1 MGLMS
6 EHHKMTEGTR
16 SAGLDER
23 ASGLNEIGAH
33 YFVGWLISA
42 GFQRPEVMA
51 EIEWVL
57 EDMETSPDLL
67 HCWMKEDAVAVLAE
81 ASTGSI
87 PQPEPEAQSVPC
99 VNAPCLVADL
109 PAPLPAPPNPLSSP
123 VQFEPMPVRR
133 SRFPGRILEILFGR
147 SRVAA

>member
-1 MGLMS
+1 MS
-6 EHHKMTEGTR
+6 EQKKMTEGAR
-16 SAGLDER
+16 GAGLDER
-23 ASGLNEIGAH
+23 ASALNEIGAH

-87 PQPEPEAQSVPC
+87 PQPEPEAQSVTC
-99 VNAPCLVADL
+99 VSAPCLVADL

-133 SRFPGRILEILFGR
+133 SRFPGRILEVLFGR